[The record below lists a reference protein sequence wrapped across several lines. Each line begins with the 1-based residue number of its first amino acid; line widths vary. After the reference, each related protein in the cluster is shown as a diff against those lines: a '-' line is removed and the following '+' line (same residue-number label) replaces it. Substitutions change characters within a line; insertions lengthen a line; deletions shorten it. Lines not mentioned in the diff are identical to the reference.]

1 MKKSFVFLP
10 MLVLLTS
17 CGTLTMGFTEDSHE
31 PGLDGSQP
39 SQRKDT
45 PPEEY
50 NYFSGDSIDTSS
62 STEATL
68 TFNVTSSSEPTE
80 NAEIADLVSCSA
92 DGLFNSVKDFV
103 NVKTDSEKGL
113 FIGVDSGYAD
123 GYLTLAFNSPIKDV
137 AIEAFPYYFEPHAWN
152 DDKVKIDTTVGVG
165 INSSNYVKLNSEF
178 DEEQEMAKTT
188 NCRFHFS
195 ESLSEFTIK
204 VGPQR
209 AFIKKISLYY

>member
-1 MKKSFVFLP
+1 MKKSLAFLP
-10 MLVLLTS
+10 ILALLTS

-31 PGLDGSQP
+31 PGLSGSQP
-39 SQRKDT
+39 SERKDK

-50 NYFSGDSIDTSS
+50 NYFSGDSIDTAS

-80 NAEIADLVSCSA
+80 NEEIAALVSCSA
-92 DGLFNSVKDFV
+92 EGLFNSVKDFV
-103 NVKTDSEKGL
+103 NVKTNGEKGL
-113 FIGVDSGYAD
+113 FIGVDSSYAD

-137 AIEAFPYYFEPHAWN
+137 IVEAFPYYSDPHAWN
-152 DDKVKIDTTVGVG
+152 EDELQIDKTVGVG
-165 INSSNYVKLNSEF
+165 INASNYVKLSSDLDESE
-178 DEEQEMAKTT
+178 EKVKTT

-209 AFIKKISLYY
+209 AFIQKISLYY